1 MFRKLL
7 DVNPKHAAGIQQLA
21 RVLVDIF
28 KDGVSL
34 PGLVLKYL
42 NERYRE

>member
-7 DVNPKHAAGIQQLA
+7 DVNRNHGAGIQQLA

-28 KDGVSL
+28 KDGGQST
-34 PGLVLKYL
+34 
-42 NERYRE
+42 